1 MSAPMNRQAKRMMA
15 KQGTDKPRGSDR
27 RAPTS
32 APQRERTGPRQY
44 YREVIGELKKVA
56 WPTRSEVINS
66 SIVVIIGVVVMAAL
80 IFGFDVLSLELVDYI
95 FG

>member
-1 MSAPMNRQAKRMMA
+1 MNRQAKRMMA
-15 KQGTDKPRGSDR
+15 KQGTDKPRAAER
-27 RAPTS
+27 RQPA

-56 WPTRSEVINS
+56 WPTRSEIINS
-66 SIVVIIGVVVMAAL
+66 SIIVIIGVVVMAAL
-80 IFGFDVLSLELVDYI
+80 IFGFDVLSLELVDFI

>member
-1 MSAPMNRQAKRMMA
+1 MTAPMNRQAKRMMA
-15 KQGTDKPRGSDR
+15 KQGTDKPRAPER
-27 RAPTS
+27 RPSS

-66 SIVVIIGVVVMAAL
+66 SIVVVIGVVVMGAA
-80 IFGFDVLSLELVDYI
+80 IFGFDYFSLKMVDFI

>member
-1 MSAPMNRQAKRMMA
+1 VATPMNRQAKRMMA
-15 KQGTDKPRGSDR
+15 KQGTDKPRAPER
-27 RAPTS
+27 RATS

-44 YREVIGELKKVA
+44 YREVMGELKKVA

-66 SIVVIIGVVVMAAL
+66 SIVVIIGVVVMAGI
-80 IFGFDVLSLELVDYI
+80 IFGFDYLSLEFVDFI

>member
-1 MSAPMNRQAKRMMA
+1 MNRQAKRMMA
-15 KQGTDKPRGSDR
+15 KQGTDKPRAPER
-27 RAPTS
+27 RAA

-44 YREVIGELKKVA
+44 YREVVGELRKVA

-66 SIVVIIGVVVMAAL
+66 SIVVVIGVVVMGAL
-80 IFGFDVLSLELVDYI
+80 IFGFDYLSLKMVDFI

>member
-1 MSAPMNRQAKRMMA
+1 MTAPMNRQAKRMMA
-15 KQGTDKPRGSDR
+15 RQGTDKPRAPER
-27 RAPTS
+27 RPAS

-44 YREVIGELKKVA
+44 YREVVGELKKVA

-66 SIVVIIGVVVMAAL
+66 SIVVVIGVVVVGAL
-80 IFGFDVLSLELVDYI
+80 IFGFDYLSLEMVDFI

>member
-1 MSAPMNRQAKRMMA
+1 MNRQAKRMMA
-15 KQGTDKPRGSDR
+15 KQGTDKPRAPER
-27 RAPTS
+27 RPAA

-44 YREVIGELKKVA
+44 YREVMGELRKVA

-66 SIVVIIGVVVMAAL
+66 SIVVVIGVVIMGAL
-80 IFGFDVLSLELVDYI
+80 IFGFDYFSLKMVDFI

>member
-1 MSAPMNRQAKRMMA
+1 MNRQAKRMMA
-15 KQGTDKPRGSDR
+15 KQGTDKPRAPER
-27 RAPTS
+27 RPAA

-44 YREVIGELKKVA
+44 YREVMGELRKVA

-66 SIVVIIGVVVMAAL
+66 SIVVVIGVVVMGAL
-80 IFGFDVLSLELVDYI
+80 IFGFDYVSLKLVDFV